1 MGLEMVLESAIN
13 KLLRD
18 VVNLLLASP
27 GYTIKA
33 KQKGAPR
40 PSVPYADIDFISDN
54 RVGWEQRTFEDN
66 SGDSDLTETIT
77 GMREIMMSVSFYRDE
92 AIDNARKVRIGLI
105 RESIQELFSASGLAY
120 TRASEVREI
129 SEPFQH
135 GWEERS
141 QFDIVL
147 SAVGTDADIVNSIL
161 SVDMSAVYQFRGL
174 IYNSNIEV
182 Q

>member
-1 MGLEMVLESAIN
+1 MVLESTIN

-18 VVNLLLASP
+18 IVNLLLSSP

-40 PSVPYADIDFISDN
+40 PDRDYADVDFVSET
-54 RVGWEQRTFEDN
+54 RVGWEQRTFENNQADP
-66 SGDSDLTETIT
+66 DLTETIE
-77 GMREIMMSVSFYRDE
+77 GMREIMMSISFYRGDS
-92 AIDNARKVRIGLI
+92 IDNARKVKIGLI
-105 RESIQELFSASGLAY
+105 RESIQELFRAAGLGY
-120 TRASEVREI
+120 VRSSEVREI

-147 SAVGTDADIVNSIL
+147 SAVGTDSDIVTSIE
-161 SVDMSAVYQFRGL
+161 SVDMAGEYQARGL
-174 IYNSNIEV
+174 DYNFTIEV

>member
-1 MGLEMVLESAIN
+1 MELRMVLESAIN

-18 VVNLLLASP
+18 VVNLLLAFP

-40 PSVPYADIDFISDN
+40 PAGNYADVDFISSN
-54 RVGWEQRTFEDN
+54 RVGWEQRTFEN
-66 SGDSDLTETIT
+66 NLGNPDLTETIE
-77 GMREIMMSVSFYRDE
+77 GMREIMMAISFYRDNSV
-92 AIDNARKVRIGLI
+92 DNARKVQIGMI
-105 RESIQELFSASGLAY
+105 RESTQELFRAAGLGY
-120 TRASEVREI
+120 VRSSEVREI

-147 SAVGTDADIVNSIL
+147 SAVGTDADIVTSIETL
-161 SVDMSAVYQFRGL
+161 DIAAEYQARGL
-174 IYNSNIEV
+174 VYNFNIEV

>member
-1 MGLEMVLESAIN
+1 MIPESAIN

-18 VVNLLLASP
+18 VTDLILVSP

-40 PSVPYADIDFISDN
+40 PTGPYADVDFISDN
-54 RVGWEQRTFEDN
+54 RVGWEQRTFENNQEDP
-66 SGDSDLTETIT
+66 DLTETIE
-77 GMREIMMSVSFYRDE
+77 GMREIMMSISFYRE
-92 AIDNARKVRIGLI
+92 NSRDNSRQVRTGMI
-105 RESIQELFSASGLAY
+105 RESIQSLFKAAKLGYIRS
-120 TRASEVREI
+120 SEVREI
-129 SEPFQH
+129 SEALES

-147 SAVGTDADIVNSIL
+147 SAVGTDADIVSSIL
-161 SVDMSAVYQFRGL
+161 SVDIAGEYQSRGL
-174 IYNSNIEV
+174 IYNFNIEV

>member
-1 MGLEMVLESAIN
+1 MILESAIN

-18 VVNLLLASP
+18 VVNLLLSSP

-40 PSVPYADIDFISDN
+40 PTGAYADVDFISSN
-54 RVGWEQRTFEDN
+54 RVGWEQRTFENNQADP
-66 SGDSDLTETIT
+66 DLTETIE
-77 GMREIMMSVSFYRDE
+77 GMREIMMAISFYRDDS
-92 AIDNARKVRIGLI
+92 IDNARKVQIGMI
-105 RESIQELFSASGLAY
+105 RESTQELFRAAGLGY
-120 TRASEVREI
+120 IRSSEVREI
-129 SEPFQH
+129 SEPLEY

-147 SAVGTDADIVNSIL
+147 SAVGSDSDIVTSIE
-161 SVDMSAVYQFRGL
+161 SVDIASEYQARGL
-174 IYNSNIEV
+174 VYNFDIEV